1 MISIAHSYA
10 HSFSDLWSTCS
21 KNAPVIQEPV
31 SHIRSAK
38 ERRIKCKD
46 NLACGKIKRITAV
59 TQRGRRKVRISNLVC
74 LVSLAQIKRK
84 QTKSWQNKYWFQQ
97 ESEWFVF
104 RSSWNSV
111 KATLWWQSC
120 LLHMRKAVTLFFTI
134 FLCFWARQSG
144 PLCFPGETTLSLSRT
159 AMPR

>member
-21 KNAPVIQEPV
+21 KNAPGTQEPV
-31 SHIRSAK
+31 SHTWPAK

-46 NLACGKIKRITAV
+46 NLACGKMKGITAV
-59 TQRGRRKVRISNLVC
+59 TQRGRRKVRISNLGC
-74 LVSLAQIKRK
+74 LVPLAQIKRK
-84 QTKSWQNKYWFQQ
+84 QMKSWQNKYWFQQ

-111 KATLWWQSC
+111 KTPHYDDKVVFHTWGKKWHFSL
-120 LLHMRKAVTLFFTI
+120 
-134 FLCFWARQSG
+134 LCFCASDLDSQV
-144 PLCFPGETTLSLSRT
+144 L
-159 AMPR
+159 